1 MTIIRR
7 LSYFDGSKLKKM
19 IAFLGNDEAD
29 RFIKVLMN
37 NSYSFLQQFLPLKF
51 KVLPESYV
59 LEDGNDLHG
68 VITVTPEK
76 GNPYKLSIT
85 RLMFENNYYEVGKQ
99 LIDYIITKY
108 GSKGADTFLVSI
120 DDSYDELLKLFT
132 TACGFRQCGSE
143 ILYKVPKKA
152 HRINRDEKIIFRPF
166 KSTDLETVCN
176 MYNNSVINHFRPSL
190 LKHKNEFKDALF
202 CGFINHYELKYIME
216 DVNSKRAL
224 AYFSILTFD
233 NVNYT
238 VEVTIQEGYEVDYS
252 LIFGFINREIR
263 RRKKDFN
270 IFVKVKKYIKNSEKL
285 EEYLTKKESS
295 AIRNQI
301 ILVKDFYKLVKEKT
315 QKTGLVV
322 FNETNSPLGSSFKI
336 EN

>member
-1 MTIIRR
+1 MTIIRQ

-37 NSYSFLQQFLPLKF
+37 NSCSSLQQFLPLKF
-51 KVLPESYV
+51 KFLPESYV
-59 LEDGNDLHG
+59 LEDGKDMHG

-76 GNPYKLSIT
+76 GNPYKLAIT

-108 GSKGADTFLVSI
+108 GAKGADTFLVSI

-143 ILYKVPKKA
+143 ILYKMPKKA
-152 HRINRDEKIIFRPF
+152 HRINRNENIIFRPF
-166 KSTDLETVCN
+166 KSTDLETVCD

-190 LKHKNEFKDALF
+190 QKHRNEFKDVLF
-202 CGFINHYELKYIME
+202 CGFTNNYELKYIME
-216 DVNSKRAL
+216 DVNSKKAL

-233 NVNYT
+233 NINYT
-238 VEVTIQEGYEVDYS
+238 VELTIQEGYEIDYS

-285 EEYLTKKESS
+285 EDYLTKKESS

-301 ILVKDFYKLVKEKT
+301 VLVKDFYKLVKEKS
-315 QKTGLVV
+315 QKTGLVM
-322 FNETNSPLGSSFKI
+322 FGETNSQIRTNFKLK
-336 EN
+336 N